1 MFTPQL
7 NFTALLQHKNKRTF
21 LVVGHLWRRKLEI
34 FHFPLKIVSAK
45 TLLLRCHLNCV
56 SAYLRN
62 FDTDFIFHVVRL
74 LPAQLHTRV
83 QLRNGHCKVSSAA
96 LELSTFCERRGHF
109 WNDPFWSFA
118 VGIHGT
124 LLFAQ
129 PFHLHWEYGNLLF
142 VFTMFRRD
150 DASKRLVY
158 SRCQWY

>member
-1 MFTPQL
+1 MFLL
-7 NFTALLQHKNKRTF
+7 NWILLHFSNTKINALSKLLATCEGESWKFFIF
-21 LVVGHLWRRKLEI
+21 LWKLSL
-34 FHFPLKIVSAK
+34 P
-45 TLLLRCHLNCV
+45 RCYYHLNCV
-56 SAYLRN
+56 SVYLRN

-124 LLFAQ
+124 LPFAQ

-142 VFTMFRRD
+142 VFTMFSRD

-158 SRCQWY
+158 SKCQWY